1 MLFGP
6 DSQWNTVIEMLLLT
20 LFQLS
25 HLEVCAMIN
34 IRGAELWQVMSR
46 SLEARNLISSVD
58 NH

>member
-25 HLEVCAMIN
+25 HLEVCVMIN